1 MRVAIAG
8 AGAVGQSIAQAL
20 LADGHRVLLIERNW
34 AAYRPDLVEDAD
46 WMLADACELR
56 TLHTAAI
63 HTCQVVVAA
72 SGDDKVNLVFAML
85 AKTDCGVPRAVAR
98 INNPANA
105 WLFTDAW
112 GIDVAVSTPVALASG
127 LEEAVTVG
135 ELVRL
140 ITLQP
145 SHASIVAITLPSD
158 SPLAGMPLA
167 SVRLPADTAVLTIV
181 RRGTALL
188 PSRDSTL
195 QVGDEILLAT
205 TPDQESAVRA
215 QLSDAAEVR
224 S

>member
-158 SPLAGMPLA
+158 SPLAGRPLA
-167 SVRLPADTAVLTIV
+167 AVRLPADTAVLTIV

-205 TPDQESAVRA
+205 TPDQESAVQA
-215 QLSDAAEVR
+215 QLTDAMR
-224 S
+224 L